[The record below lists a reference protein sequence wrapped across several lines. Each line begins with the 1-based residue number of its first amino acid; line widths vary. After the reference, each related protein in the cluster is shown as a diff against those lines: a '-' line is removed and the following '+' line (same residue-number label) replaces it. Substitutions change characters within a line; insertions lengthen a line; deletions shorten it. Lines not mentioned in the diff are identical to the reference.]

1 MRLTTD
7 TSKNTNL
14 PFSARAKV
22 RDHIETRPRSTT
34 NEIIAN
40 LLALDQ
46 TLKEWNEALP
56 EFLKYN
62 RRNLYEQL
70 VVKQQPMF
78 SILHAAHH
86 QCRLALH
93 SSLVPGFGDNRL
105 PEGLSPEFV
114 EGFAR
119 VALDSAQKISSIA
132 RDLHAIEWDAAK
144 LPPFM
149 GYCMYSSASIHTNIL
164 GKTSYAAATT
174 RSNIISALKLLGD
187 MEPYWRHMER
197 LVRIYMCLR
206 WCAEL
211 HVLTQ

>member
-1 MRLTTD
+1 M
-7 TSKNTNL
+7 SL
-14 PFSARAKV
+14 PEYEARGWHKQDQLIDPSLPRAKV

-34 NEIIAN
+34 NGIIAN

-46 TLKEWNEALP
+46 TLREWNEALP
-56 EFLKYN
+56 EFLQYN

-70 VVKQQPMF
+70 VVKQEPLF

-105 PEGLSPEFV
+105 PEDLSPEFV

-119 VALDSAQKISSIA
+119 VALDSAQRISSIA

-144 LPPFM
+144 LAPFM

-164 GKTSYAAATT
+164 EKTSHAAATT
-174 RSNIISALKLLGD
+174 RSNILSALKLLGG
-187 MEPYWRHMER
+187 MKLYWRHMER
-197 LVRIYMCLR
+197 LVRINLYLR
-206 WCAEL
+206 
-211 HVLTQ
+211 